1 MSELSSK
8 CAEIVGK
15 SRPGSY
21 KIGFVLGSG
30 LGTVADSVIDGIRI
44 PYEELPGFPISA
56 VSSHKGE
63 LVAGKL
69 GNQEIIILSG
79 RVHYYERGDASEMR
93 VPIESLHKLGCE
105 ILILTNAG
113 GSLRKEVAPGSI
125 VQITD
130 HINISGKNPLIGHS
144 DENQFVDLINAYN
157 SELRQQFQ
165 SVAKKIG
172 LELFEG
178 VYGWWSGPSFETPA
192 EINMGRVIGVDVA
205 GMSTVPEVIIARH
218 IGLRVG
224 AFSII
229 TNFAAGM
236 QAKVS
241 HEETKEM
248 GLKTSGKLVQLIQQF
263 LEDYK

>member
-8 CAEIVGK
+8 CAEIVRK
-15 SRPGSY
+15 SRPGNY

-30 LGTVADSVIDGIRI
+30 LGTVADSVEGVRI
-44 PYEELPGFPISA
+44 PYTELPGFPNSA

-69 GNQEIIILSG
+69 GKQEVVILAG
-79 RVHYYERGDASEMR
+79 RVHYYERGNATEMR
-93 VPIESLHKLGCE
+93 IPIETLHELGCE
-105 ILILTNAG
+105 ILVLTNAG
-113 GSLRKEVAPGSI
+113 GSLREEVAPGSI

-130 HINISGKNPLIGHS
+130 HINISGLNPLIGQS
-144 DENQFVDLINAYN
+144 GENQFVDLINAYN
-157 SELRQQFQ
+157 TEIRQQFQ
-165 SVAKKIG
+165 QAAKKIN

-192 EINMGRVIGVDVA
+192 EINMGRIIGVDVA

-218 IGLRVG
+218 IGLRVV

-229 TNFAAGM
+229 TNFAAGL
-236 QAKVS
+236 QLEVS
-241 HEETKEM
+241 HQETKEM
-248 GLKTSGKLVQLIQQF
+248 GLKTSGKLVQLIKQF
-263 LEDYK
+263 LEDLN